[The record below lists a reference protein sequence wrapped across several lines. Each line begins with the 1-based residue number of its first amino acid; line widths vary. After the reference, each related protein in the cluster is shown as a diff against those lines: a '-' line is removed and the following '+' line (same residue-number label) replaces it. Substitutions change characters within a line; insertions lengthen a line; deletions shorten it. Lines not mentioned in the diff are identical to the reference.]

1 MSKPVLVAAVL
12 TAVLAFPAAALADN
26 SDSFAGA
33 RNGQADLPLDEE
45 VVDGNLGYGT
55 EPGEVVNCATDDAD
69 YGATA
74 WYRFIAARSGRHV
87 LSTFGSNFDTVLTV
101 YVPNG
106 ASIPTG
112 AQERGCN
119 DDADNDGSSFVE
131 IDAVAGQAYYVQ
143 VGGYDDGT
151 GADQGSITMAVYQPP
166 ENDDRSNAV
175 AIGVGGG
182 VQGYNFNAG
191 QQQGEPT
198 SCGGIPYGSTTW
210 YKVVAPAIGDASV
223 TVTST
228 DMDPVVAVLP
238 AGSNT
243 PIACNDDGPGQTT
256 SASLSGRV
264 APGEYF
270 IQVGGIVGQ
279 QGFPDEGTYE
289 VRVSFTEDTD
299 LDDDGVPRGRDCN
312 DGDAAIRPGAAEA
325 VNNDVDE
332 NCDGVKEF
340 DRDGDGSRVP
350 GNPADC
356 DDNNPARSPL
366 KPETAGNAVDEN
378 CDNVVAPYPSMPSRV
393 APVFDTRK
401 GIKLVSLSVFNSRKG
416 STLTIRCQG
425 RGCRFGKK
433 SVKITAAKK
442 ELRLEKRLARRQ
454 RSFKPRQRLTFTLS
468 GQGWSTRV
476 KVFTMRGKH
485 KFPRSNEYCIKNGQ
499 KADC

>member
-1 MSKPVLVAAVL
+1 MSKPVLVMAVL

-33 RNGQADLPLDEE
+33 RNGQANLPLDEE
-45 VVDGNLGYGT
+45 VVDGNVGYGT
-55 EPGEVVNCATDDAD
+55 EPGEVLECDPPDGSP
-69 YGATA
+69 YGSTA
-74 WYRFIAARSGRHV
+74 WYRFRAERPGRHV
-87 LSTFGSNFDTVLTV
+87 ILTFGSDFDTVLAV
-101 YVPNG
+101 YKPNG
-106 ASIPTG
+106 TSITNL
-112 AQERGCN
+112 QELGCN
-119 DDADNDGSSFVE
+119 DDADQNGTSFVE
-131 IDAVAGQAYYVQ
+131 ITAVAGQDYYVQ
-143 VGGYDDGT
+143 VGGFDGPM
-151 GADQGSITMAVYQPP
+151 GPEQGSITMAVYQPP
-166 ENDDRSNAV
+166 ANDDRSNAV
-175 AIGVGGG
+175 PISMGGG
-182 VQGYNFNAG
+182 VQGYNFNAD
-191 QQQGEPT
+191 QQPGEPT
-198 SCGGIPYGSTTW
+198 SCGGVPYGSTTW

-256 SASLSGRV
+256 SSSVSARMT
-264 APGEYF
+264 PGEYF
-270 IQVGGIVGQ
+270 IQVGGFVGDE
-279 QGFPDEGTYE
+279 GTDEGTYE

-312 DGDAAIRPGAAEA
+312 DGDAGIRPGAAET

-366 KPETAGNAVDEN
+366 KPEVPGNAVDEN
-378 CDNVVAPYPSMPSRV
+378 CDNVVAPYASIPSRV

-433 SVKITAAKK
+433 SVKITKAKK
-442 ELRLEKRLARRQ
+442 ELRLEKRLTRRQ

-468 GQGWSTRV
+468 GKGWSTRV
-476 KVFTMRGKH
+476 KVFTMRGQH

>member
-1 MSKPVLVAAVL
+1 MSKPVLVMAVL

-33 RNGQADLPLDEE
+33 RNGQANLPLDEE
-45 VVDGNLGYGT
+45 VVDGNVGYGT
-55 EPGEVVNCATDDAD
+55 EPGEVLECDPPDGSP
-69 YGATA
+69 YGSTA
-74 WYRFIAARSGRHV
+74 WYRFRAERPGRHV
-87 LSTFGSNFDTVLTV
+87 ILTFGSDFDTVLAV
-101 YVPNG
+101 YKPNG
-106 ASIPTG
+106 TSITNL
-112 AQERGCN
+112 QELGCN
-119 DDADNDGSSFVE
+119 DDADQNGTSFVE
-131 IDAVAGQAYYVQ
+131 ITAVAGQDYYVQ
-143 VGGYDDGT
+143 VGGFDGPM
-151 GADQGSITMAVYQPP
+151 GPEQGSITMAVYQPP
-166 ENDDRSNAV
+166 ANDDRSNAV
-175 AIGVGGG
+175 PISMGGG
-182 VQGYNFNAG
+182 VQGYNFNAD
-191 QQQGEPT
+191 QQPGEPT
-198 SCGGIPYGSTTW
+198 SCGGVPYGSTTW

-256 SASLSGRV
+256 SSSVSARMT
-264 APGEYF
+264 PGEYF
-270 IQVGGIVGQ
+270 IQVGGFVGDE
-279 QGFPDEGTYE
+279 GTDEGTYE

-312 DGDAAIRPGAAEA
+312 DGDAGIRPGAAET

-366 KPETAGNAVDEN
+366 KPEVPGNAVDEN
-378 CDNVVAPYPSMPSRV
+378 CDNVVAPYPSIPSRV

-433 SVKITAAKK
+433 SVKITKAKK
-442 ELRLEKRLARRQ
+442 ELRLEKRLTRRQ

-468 GQGWSTRV
+468 GKGWSTRV
-476 KVFTMRGKH
+476 KVFTMRGQH